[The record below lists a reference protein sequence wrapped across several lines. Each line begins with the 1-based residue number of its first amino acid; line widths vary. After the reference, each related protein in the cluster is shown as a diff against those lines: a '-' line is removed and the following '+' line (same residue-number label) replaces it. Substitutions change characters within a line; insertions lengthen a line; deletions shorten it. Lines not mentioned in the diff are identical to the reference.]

1 MMETKTAFEILGI
14 APGTPAK
21 EIKQAY
27 KDLVLIW
34 HPDRI
39 PLNNKRLQQKAE
51 QKIKEINNAFDL
63 LKDYQEYKKNEFESN
78 DKSES
83 NSNRTSEKTYHQDGI
98 EFVYIPP
105 GSFMMGSPTNE
116 SGRGFR
122 ETQHRVTLTKGFS
135 MQTTEVTQGQWR
147 AVMGS
152 NPSQFRNCGDECP
165 VEMVSWDD
173 VQKFI
178 SKLNRKEGGS
188 RYRLPTEAEWE
199 YAARAGSTTRFCFGD
214 EDSRLVE
221 YARYDVNLWGR
232 STHSVAQ
239 KKPNAWGLYDMHG
252 NVWEWCQD
260 IYKSN
265 YYKKS
270 HTVDPVND
278 GRKGSRVIRGG
289 SWNHPPEKLRSADRN
304 KRIQGADRRHIG
316 FRVVM
321 EIE

>member
-1 MMETKTAFEILGI
+1 MKTETAFEILGI

-39 PLNNKRLQQKAE
+39 PLNNKRLQQKSE

-63 LKDYQEYKKNEFESN
+63 LKDYQEYQKNEFESSK
-78 DKSES
+78 KSAS

-105 GSFMMGSPTNE
+105 GSFMMGSPTNYDE
-116 SGRGFR
+116 
-122 ETQHRVTLTKGFS
+122 EKQHHVILTKGFS

-152 NPSQFRNCGDECP
+152 NPSYFSNCGDNCP
-165 VEMVSWDD
+165 VENVSWND
-173 VQKFI
+173 VQEFI

-199 YAARAGSTTRFCFGD
+199 YAARAGSTTRFCFGY
-214 EDSRLVE
+214 EDSRLAE
-221 YARYDVNLWGR
+221 YAWYDVNSGI

-260 IYKSN
+260 WYGDYPSG
-265 YYKKS
+265 S
-270 HTVDPVND
+270 VTDPT
-278 GRKGSRVIRGG
+278 GPSWGSLRVFRGG
-289 SWNHPPEKLRSADRN
+289 GWDNFAKLCRSALRN
-304 KRIQGADRRHIG
+304 RYLPDYRHNSLG
-316 FRVVM
+316 FRLALSPGQ
-321 EIE
+321 

>member
-260 IYKSN
+260 WHGDYPSGSVTDPTGPSSGSNRVLRGGCCYGLAKDCRSAKRHRYK
-265 YYKKS
+265 
-270 HTVDPVND
+270 PVN
-278 GRKGSRVIRGG
+278 SF
-289 SWNHPPEKLRSADRN
+289 SLL
-304 KRIQGADRRHIG
+304 G
-316 FRVVM
+316 FRLALSPGQ
-321 EIE
+321 

>member
-14 APGTPAK
+14 ALGTPAK
-21 EIKQAY
+21 VIKQAY

-63 LKDYQEYKKNEFESN
+63 LKDYQEYQKNEFESDN
-78 DKSES
+78 KSES

-105 GSFMMGSPTNE
+105 GIFMRALHHYDKE
-116 SGRGFR
+116 K
-122 ETQHRVTLTKGFS
+122 QLRVTLTKGFS
-135 MQTTEVTQGQWR
+135 MQTTEVTQRQWR

-152 NPSQFRNCGDECP
+152 NPSFFSNRGDNCP
-165 VEMVSWDD
+165 VQDVSWND
-173 VQKFI
+173 VQEFI

-188 RYRLPTEAEWE
+188 RYYRLPTEAEWE

-214 EDSRLVE
+214 EESRLAE
-221 YARYDVNLWGR
+221 YAWYNVNSGR
-232 STHSVAQ
+232 SAHSVAQ

-260 IYKSN
+260 WYRGYPSG
-265 YYKKS
+265 S
-270 HTVDPVND
+270 VTDPT
-278 GRKGSRVIRGG
+278 GPLSGLYRVTRGG
-289 SWNHPPEKLRSADRN
+289 SCSHSSRFCRSDYRGTNEPALWGDN
-304 KRIQGADRRHIG
+304 LG
-316 FRVVM
+316 FRLALSPGQ
-321 EIE
+321 